1 MRIKF
6 ALFAMAAL
14 ALASAAQAAVILD
27 TGVGNAPWTTQVD
40 LSPIP
45 GGWYSPTAPS
55 KWVGQTATDGDP
67 NVGAAPGVYVY
78 TLALGT
84 YGTGPGTFSLTYVVD
99 DSIVWSISD
108 GGTLAG
114 ADTCG
119 PNCWSSIF
127 GAPYTL
133 TGTYSA
139 TSVLTATV
147 TNNGTLANPTGLL
160 VQGLATSNSEVPE
173 PSTYAMV
180 AIGAVGVLVAR
191 RRRA

>member
-1 MRIKF
+1 
-6 ALFAMAAL
+6 
-14 ALASAAQAAVILD
+14 
-27 TGVGNAPWTTQVD
+27 
-40 LSPIP
+40 
-45 GGWYSPTAPS
+45 
-55 KWVGQTATDGDP
+55 
-67 NVGAAPGVYVY
+67 
-78 TLALGT
+78 
-84 YGTGPGTFSLTYVVD
+84 
-99 DSIVWSISD
+99 
-108 GGTLAG
+108 
-114 ADTCG
+114 
-119 PNCWSSIF
+119 
-127 GAPYTL
+127 L